1 MFQFHSNKKVTRI
14 KQYHAFVYHIIHRR
28 THSLLKRIK
37 RVHVNPNFSDLSGA
51 VRKKNLE
58 SIYVLTSLDVR
69 LFYKMKWL
77 PCTDPEKFSK
87 VGGRG
92 VLCIYSV
99 ILLCKRK
106 KIDFLGGFRTPPPS
120 DPPLDPRMNSHQFEL
135 LTRQH

>member
-1 MFQFHSNKKVTRI
+1 MHL
-14 KQYHAFVYHIIHRR
+14 YIILF
-28 THSLLKRIK
+28 TDEQIVFDLKRTK

-51 VRKKNLE
+51 ARKKT
-58 SIYVLTSLDVR
+58 SKVYVLTSSDVR

-120 DPPLDPRMNSHQFEL
+120 DPPSRSAHDSDSPLDPPMIPTPL
-135 LTRQH
+135 

>member
-1 MFQFHSNKKVTRI
+1 MHL
-14 KQYHAFVYHIIHRR
+14 YIILF
-28 THSLLKRIK
+28 TDEQIVFDLKRIK
-37 RVHVNPNFSDLSGA
+37 RVHVNPNSFRSDLSGA
-51 VRKKNLE
+51 ARKKTLE
-58 SIYVLTSLDVR
+58 SIYVLKSSDVR

-120 DPPLDPRMNSHQFEL
+120 DSPLDPRMIPTPL
-135 LTRQH
+135 

>member
-1 MFQFHSNKKVTRI
+1 MHL
-14 KQYHAFVYHIIHRR
+14 YIILF
-28 THSLLKRIK
+28 TDEQIVFDLKRTK
-37 RVHVNPNFSDLSGA
+37 RVHVNPNFSIGSF
-51 VRKKNLE
+51 RCSPEKNLE
-58 SIYVLTSLDVR
+58 SIYVLTSSDVR

-120 DPPLDPRMNSHQFEL
+120 DPPSRSAHDSDSPLDPPMIPTPL
-135 LTRQH
+135 